1 MKDIDKY
8 QRYTIYPLWLFY
20 MPAWTVG
27 QMLLF
32 KIYRNSLFTLVA
44 IFIDASDT

>member
-1 MKDIDKY
+1 MY
-8 QRYTIYPLWLFY
+8 NEQRYIIYPLWLFY
-20 MPAWTVG
+20 MPAWAVG
-27 QMLLF
+27 QMILF

>member
-1 MKDIDKY
+1 MINER
-8 QRYTIYPLWLFY
+8 QRYTIYPLWIFY
-20 MPAWTVG
+20 MPTWTVG

-32 KIYRNSLFTLVA
+32 EIYRNSLFTLVA

>member
-1 MKDIDKY
+1 MNIDDY
-8 QRYTIYPLWLFY
+8 QRYIIYSLWLFC
-20 MPAWTVG
+20 MPAWAVG
-27 QMLLF
+27 QMILF